1 MLSLIVAVA
10 VRISMT
16 IKRNSSIVKIERAED
31 LCDRGGV
38 CVRTKPDQV
47 DFYQEELTSVDVQR
61 INCKKIN
68 VNHIDWRQDDEMQI
82 KPNINGLNQLNVKRI
97 NADEREGRKFCLQAE
112 NFILINM
119 RKTDNTNYRF
129 HINNGVSDGLGGIYI
144 YGFSIVINGGLY
156 SFTNSISISIGKT
169 DDTDCRFHVNNG
181 VSDCLSGTNDCSFS
195 IVISYRLYSSI
206 SIFIFRV
213 ILIGAIEASV
223 EISIFINNKS
233 RSIDNWTNTG
243 AGSNS
248 NIIVDDI
255 YDDKQIVADK
265 WETKNERHEMLHRI
279 TQPKQQETYCD
290 HEGSRVS
297 LELPLRDEI
306 ISAKLIKK
314 ELNLT
319 FWIRV
324 DMKATHD
331 VVNQKLT
338 TGIKKDGLKYL
349 RSISSS
355 HNQSMIIQDTKIS
368 SVKQSLGQRRKK
380 SKNSAKDIG
389 DAVQIEGEHKNDEV
403 VDEGVG
409 DKSDEDIIDIDR
421 NREMMEDVMS
431 DVLVTKITEITITME
446 ALIDTFVIGLVGEN
460 THIVIMMEGTRRD
473 YSITKM
479 IDPG

>member
-61 INCKKIN
+61 INCEKIN

-144 YGFSIVINGGLY
+144 YSFSIVINGGLY

-206 SIFIFRV
+206 NVISFRMIF
-213 ILIGAIEASV
+213 IGAIEEIV
-223 EISIFINNKS
+223 ESSIFINNKS

-248 NIIVDDI
+248 NIIEDDI
-255 YDDKQIVADK
+255 YDGKQIVADK

-368 SVKQSLGQRRKK
+368 SVKQSQGQRRKK
-380 SKNSAKDIG
+380 SKNSATDIG

-446 ALIDTFVIGLVGEN
+446 ALIDAFVIGLVGEN